1 MKTRLLAALLLGTA
15 TLAAN
20 AENPKAGQWNQQSAI
35 STDGKNW
42 KPFPARKDCMT
53 PAQAS
58 QSIEQTIQNMV
69 SQVTQSGCR
78 ALDLKAG
85 AGQAQ
90 GRFECQ
96 QAGAPATIDVQ
107 GSYSADR
114 YTMNLT
120 GTNLAD
126 RNGSGMVIPKMYMK
140 YEGQHAGATC
150 GG

>member
-15 TLAAN
+15 TLAAH
-20 AENPKAGQWNQQSAI
+20 AENPKPGQWNQQGAI
-35 STDGKNW
+35 SVDGKNW
-42 KPFPARKDCMT
+42 KPFPARKECMT

-69 SQVTQSGCR
+69 SQLTQSGCR

-96 QAGAPATIDVQ
+96 QPGTPATVDVQ
-107 GSYSADR
+107 GSYTADH
-114 YTMNLT
+114 YTMTMT

-126 RNGSGMVIPKMYMK
+126 RNGSGVVIPKMYMK
-140 YEGQHAGATC
+140 YEGQHAGAAC